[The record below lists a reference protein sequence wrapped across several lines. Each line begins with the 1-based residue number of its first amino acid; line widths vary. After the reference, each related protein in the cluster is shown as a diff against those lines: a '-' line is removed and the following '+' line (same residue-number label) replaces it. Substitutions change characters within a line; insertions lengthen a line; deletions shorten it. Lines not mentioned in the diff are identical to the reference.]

1 RFNNLRT
8 YLPDDLSKHP
18 TSDINNLGNIK
29 NYCSNGE
36 SDGTGCKT
44 DLDKINGACL
54 WLFEQLFVRNKKNIN
69 MAEYII
75 IWLSYMLNL
84 KKESEITK
92 LNDFYSKYIENNTH
106 YTNCDNDV
114 KDCSDTLKKITGY
127 TNYKEIIDNKIN
139 VITID
144 INDMSKFYDA
154 FKSLCNM
161 YTELVAG
168 ELKCE
173 KCLENAKEFVKTYD
187 ELNKNSNI
195 TKDSPYYQVLST
207 LSNDYHN
214 FKNYLGNMPHL
225 SPINIKE
232 NGVQNSGKIFEQS
245 GQGFEQISE
254 VPSSSSSITSKLIP
268 VLSIIGVIGFLLG
281 ISYKYSLFGFRK
293 RTQKQHLRENFY
305 VVGQGY
311 VCGSH
316 IRDRIKYYIII

>member
-1 RFNNLRT
+1 CMRFNNLRT

-168 ELKCE
+168 ESKCE
-173 KCLENAKEFVKTYD
+173 KCLENANEFVKIYD
-187 ELNKNSNI
+187 ELNKNPNI
-195 TKDSPYYQVLST
+195 TKDCPYYQVLST
-207 LSNDYHN
+207 LSNDYDN
-214 FKNYLGNMPHL
+214 FKNYCSMNQVDCSNMPLL
-225 SPINIKE
+225 SPINTKE
-232 NGVQNSGKIFEQS
+232 NGVQNYGHISKQNGQS
-245 GQGFEQISE
+245 FEQISE
-254 VPSSSSSITSKLIP
+254 VTSSSLSITSKLIP
-268 VLSIIGVIGFLLG
+268 ILSIIVAIPIFLG
-281 ISYKYSLFGFRK
+281 IFYKVNNKELKNNFRDYMQLSK
-293 RTQKQHLRENFY
+293 N
-305 VVGQGY
+305 V
-311 VCGSH
+311 
-316 IRDRIKYYIII
+316 

>member
-1 RFNNLRT
+1 
-8 YLPDDLSKHP
+8 
-18 TSDINNLGNIK
+18 
-29 NYCSNGE
+29 
-36 SDGTGCKT
+36 
-44 DLDKINGACL
+44 
-54 WLFEQLFVRNKKNIN
+54 

-214 FKNYLGNMPHL
+214 FKNYCSMNNVDCSNMPHL

-232 NGVQNSGKIFEQS
+232 NGVQNSGKIFEQN

-293 RTQKQHLRENFY
+293 RTQKQHLRE
-305 VVGQGY
+305 
-311 VCGSH
+311 
-316 IRDRIKYYIII
+316 KLKK